1 MSSQTPSGKPA
12 RTANA
17 ARTTSETDITLS
29 LNIDGSGNSR
39 INSGI
44 AFFDHMLANFCK
56 HARIDLELTCKGDVE
71 VDDHHSVEDIALV
84 LGAALRDALGSKEGI
99 ERYGWSMIPMDEA
112 LARCAIDLGGRSYCV
127 FNASFNRPV
136 VNGFATEMAEHF
148 FISLSRSMQANI
160 HIAILEGTNTHHKLE
175 AIFKS
180 FAYALRM
187 AVRITGTTVPSTK
200 GVI

>member
-1 MSSQTPSGKPA
+1 MSSQTPSGAPE

-17 ARTTSETDITLS
+17 ARTTSETDITLT

-39 INSGI
+39 IDSGI
-44 AFFDHMLANFCK
+44 AFFDHMLTNFCK

-84 LGAALRDALGSKEGI
+84 LGSALRDALGSKKGI
-99 ERYGWSMIPMDEA
+99 ERYGWSMIPMDET

-127 FNASFNRPV
+127 FNAAFNRPV

-148 FISLSRSMQANI
+148 FVSLSRGMQANI

-200 GVI
+200 GVM